1 MLLTLRAGSAVEVLP
16 IQEESEGTWL
26 TFCTEQDT
34 HSSAS
39 RNETAGPLIQSGQS
53 YVLGFYLNI
62 W

>member
-26 TFCTEQDT
+26 TFCTEQAT
-34 HSSAS
+34 QSSAS

-53 YVLGFYLNI
+53 
-62 W
+62 